1 MVGGGQRLLG
11 PSSLSLMLSFRLG
24 RRRHRRAAR
33 AAETA
38 TAKKSGFSRVPKHDR
53 DDATTSDEVLRNE
66 QHASRRQHEHSQ
78 E

>member
-24 RRRHRRAAR
+24 RRRRRAR

>member
-24 RRRHRRAAR
+24 RRRRRAAR

>member
-24 RRRHRRAAR
+24 HRRRAAR
-33 AAETA
+33 AAEKTA

-53 DDATTSDEVLRNE
+53 DRDDV
-66 QHASRRQHEHSQ
+66 RRGAPE
-78 E
+78 